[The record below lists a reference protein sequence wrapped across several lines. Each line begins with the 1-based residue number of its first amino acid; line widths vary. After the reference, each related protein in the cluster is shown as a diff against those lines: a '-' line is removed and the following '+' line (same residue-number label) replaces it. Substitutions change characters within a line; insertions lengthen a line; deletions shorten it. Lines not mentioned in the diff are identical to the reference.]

1 MTSGT
6 PHRDTFDRRAL
17 RRESLVNR
25 TFSAVMLAAQPGER
39 GLAVLGLLVSL
50 LLASAGPSTAWG
62 LGGNVV
68 TNANDSGPGSLR
80 AAMLAHAPLIE
91 FSPAYFATPRT
102 ILLQSPLPS
111 IDGDTAII
119 GPGADRLRIDG
130 QFRSNPA
137 PLIGIYGNPTVR
149 LEGFTLTGGWDPLST
164 GDVGGIFTRGNLTLA
179 KMHIAGNRGTGIF
192 NQGGNLT
199 IVESSITGQT
209 EEGLFNQVGV
219 ATIINSTVAENVGGV
234 FNQVGNLSVL
244 NSTIANNQGY
254 GISSNFGS
262 LSTDFQPGLRLVSS
276 ILANNANAD
285 LYANAITAIT
295 NCLVEHTSAPISGAG
310 NLVGVDPALTAMG
323 LHGGTTPSF
332 RPALGSAAINAG
344 SNPLS
349 LAVDQRGA
357 ARVFGGRIDM
367 GAVEA
372 VPEPGT
378 LAALGALAGCSGP
391 LLRRRGSLSLR
402 DVRGW

>member
-1 MTSGT
+1 VNWTSC
-6 PHRDTFDRRAL
+6 AK
-17 RRESLVNR
+17 V
-25 TFSAVMLAAQPGER
+25 LAAWLR
-39 GLAVLGLLVSL
+39 NSALFVSL
-50 LLASAGPSTAWG
+50 LLVSVGPSSAWG

-80 AAMLAHAPLIE
+80 AAMLLSSPLIE
-91 FSPAYFATPRT
+91 FSPAFFSTPRT
-102 ILLQSPLPS
+102 ILLQSPLPD
-111 IDGDTAII
+111 INGNTAII

-149 LEGFTLTGGWDPLST
+149 LEGFTLTGGWDPQST
-164 GDVGGIFTRGNLTLA
+164 GDVGGIFTRANLTLA

-219 ATIINSTVAENVGGV
+219 ATIINSTFAGNAGGV
-234 FNQVGNLSVL
+234 YNQVGNLSVL

-254 GISSNFGS
+254 GVASVFHSPFNE
-262 LSTDFQPGLRLVSS
+262 FQPGLRLESS
-276 ILANNANAD
+276 ILANNGNAD
-285 LYANAITAIT
+285 LAANAITAINT
-295 NCLVEHTSAPISGAG
+295 CLVEHTNSPVSGVG
-310 NLVGVDPALTAMG
+310 NLVGVDPALLAIG
-323 LHGGTTPSF
+323 LNGGTTPSF
-332 RPALGSAAINAG
+332 RPGPGSAAINAG
-344 SNPLS
+344 SNPQS

-372 VPEPGT
+372 VPEPGA
-378 LAALGALAGCSGP
+378 LAALAVLAGCAGP
-391 LLRRRGSLSLR
+391 SLRRRRSLPVSSQ
-402 DVRGW
+402 